1 MPRATES
8 MSCTRR
14 LIISMA
20 RTRIHNG
27 WGETMRVGFIGL
39 GAMGSRMAGR
49 LLAARHDVLVYNR
62 TPERTRP
69 LEQGGAKVAP
79 TAKQLAAGVDV
90 VCSSVAN
97 DAALEEVMFGPDG
110 ALAGARPGA
119 VVIEMSTVSP
129 RTSRRLHE
137 AARSKGVA
145 VLDAPVSGST
155 VQAEQG
161 QLVIFVGGE
170 EDVYQKCQPILAVLG
185 SKTFYLGPSG
195 AGATMKLC
203 VNTLLGLGVQ
213 ALAEAIALGVKAGLP
228 RERFLE
234 VLGETAVVSPSQK
247 AKLENVRTNEY
258 PPAFALRL
266 MFKDFG
272 LIVETAMELS
282 VPMPA
287 TAAAVQV
294 AAAVAGIGT
303 DNSMAVSTINP
314 KSLNIS
320 RSANAGRY
328 SFVRTFSSFAFWLGE
343 TTAVSPSTCRNR
355 SRGSPAFTPS
365 AIASA
370 SAWTPSPS
378 SVLTHSFIVAPAPLG
393 PR

>member
-1 MPRATES
+1 
-8 MSCTRR
+8 
-14 LIISMA
+14 
-20 RTRIHNG
+20 
-27 WGETMRVGFIGL
+27 MRVGFIGL
-39 GAMGSRMAGR
+39 GAMGTRMAGR
-49 LLAARHDVLVYNR
+49 LLAAHHDVVVYNR

-69 LEQGGAKVAP
+69 LEQRGAKVAATP
-79 TAKQLAAGVDV
+79 KELAAGVEIV
-90 VCSSVAN
+90 FSSVAN
-97 DAALEEVMFGPDG
+97 DAALEQVMFGPDG
-110 ALAGARPGA
+110 ALAGTRAGTT
-119 VVIEMSTVSP
+119 VVEMSTVNP

-137 AARSKGVA
+137 AARGKGVS

-170 EDVYQKCQPILAVLG
+170 EDVYQRCQPILAVLG

-213 ALAEAIALGVKAGLP
+213 ALAEAVALGVKAGLP
-228 RERFLE
+228 RERFLQ

-247 AKLENVRTNEY
+247 AKLENVRKDEY

-294 AAAVAGIGT
+294 AAAEHARQLAAHIDEDFSAVVRAMERLAGVAG
-303 DNSMAVSTINP
+303 
-314 KSLNIS
+314 
-320 RSANAGRY
+320 
-328 SFVRTFSSFAFWLGE
+328 
-343 TTAVSPSTCRNR
+343 
-355 SRGSPAFTPS
+355 
-365 AIASA
+365 
-370 SAWTPSPS
+370 
-378 SVLTHSFIVAPAPLG
+378 
-393 PR
+393 

>member
-1 MPRATES
+1 
-8 MSCTRR
+8 
-14 LIISMA
+14 
-20 RTRIHNG
+20 
-27 WGETMRVGFIGL
+27 MRVGFIGL
-39 GAMGSRMAGR
+39 GAMGSRMASR
-49 LLAARHDVLVYNR
+49 LLAAHHDVVVYNR
-62 TPERTRP
+62 TAERARP
-69 LEQGGAKVAP
+69 LEQRGAKVATTP
-79 TAKQLAAGVDV
+79 NELAAEVDV
-90 VCSSVAN
+90 VFSSVAN
-97 DAALEEVMFGPDG
+97 DAALEQVMFGPDG
-110 ALAGARPGA
+110 ALAGARAGA
-119 VVIEMSTVSP
+119 TVIEMSTVNP
-129 RTSRRLHE
+129 RTSRQVHE
-137 AARSKGVA
+137 AARSNGVS

-170 EDVYQKCQPILAVLG
+170 EDVYLKCQPILAVLG

-228 RERFLE
+228 RERFLQ

-247 AKLENVRTNEY
+247 AKLENARKEEY

-294 AAAVAGIGT
+294 AAAEHARQLAAHSDEDFSVIVRAMERLAGVA
-303 DNSMAVSTINP
+303 
-314 KSLNIS
+314 
-320 RSANAGRY
+320 
-328 SFVRTFSSFAFWLGE
+328 
-343 TTAVSPSTCRNR
+343 
-355 SRGSPAFTPS
+355 
-365 AIASA
+365 
-370 SAWTPSPS
+370 
-378 SVLTHSFIVAPAPLG
+378 
-393 PR
+393 

>member
-1 MPRATES
+1 
-8 MSCTRR
+8 
-14 LIISMA
+14 
-20 RTRIHNG
+20 
-27 WGETMRVGFIGL
+27 MRVGFIGL

-49 LLAARHDVLVYNR
+49 LLAARHDVVVYNR
-62 TPERTRP
+62 TRERTRP
-69 LEQGGAKVAP
+69 LEQGGAKVAA
-79 TAKQLAAGVDV
+79 TAQQLAAGVDIV
-90 VCSSVAN
+90 FSSVAN
-97 DAALEEVMFGPDG
+97 DAALEQVMFGPDG
-110 ALAGARPGA
+110 ALEGTRAGSI
-119 VVIEMSTVSP
+119 VIEMSTVNP
-129 RTSRRLHE
+129 RTSRHLHE
-137 AARSKGVA
+137 SARSKGVS

-185 SKTFYLGPSG
+185 SKTFYLGSSG

-228 RERFLE
+228 RERFLQ

-258 PPAFALRL
+258 LPAFALRL

-294 AAAVAGIGT
+294 AAAEHARQLAAHSDEDFSVVVRA
-303 DNSMAVSTINP
+303 ME
-314 KSLNIS
+314 
-320 RSANAGRY
+320 RSAG
-328 SFVRTFSSFAFWLGE
+328 
-343 TTAVSPSTCRNR
+343 
-355 SRGSPAFTPS
+355 
-365 AIASA
+365 
-370 SAWTPSPS
+370 
-378 SVLTHSFIVAPAPLG
+378 VA
-393 PR
+393 

>member
-1 MPRATES
+1 
-8 MSCTRR
+8 
-14 LIISMA
+14 
-20 RTRIHNG
+20 
-27 WGETMRVGFIGL
+27 MRVGFIGL
-39 GAMGSRMAGR
+39 GAMGTRMAGR
-49 LLAARHDVLVYNR
+49 LLAAHHYVVVYNR

-69 LEQGGAKVAP
+69 LEQRGAKVAATP
-79 TAKQLAAGVDV
+79 KELAAGVEIV
-90 VCSSVAN
+90 FSSVAN
-97 DAALEEVMFGPDG
+97 DAALEQVMFGPDG
-110 ALAGARPGA
+110 ALAGTRAGTI
-119 VVIEMSTVSP
+119 VVEMSTVNP

-137 AARSKGVA
+137 TARSEGVS
-145 VLDAPVSGST
+145 VVDAPVSGST

-170 EDVYQKCQPILAVLG
+170 EDVYQRCEPILAVLG

-213 ALAEAIALGVKAGLP
+213 ALAEAVALGVKAGLP
-228 RERFLE
+228 RERFLQ

-247 AKLENVRTNEY
+247 AKLENVRKDAY

-294 AAAVAGIGT
+294 AAAEHARQLASHSDEDFSVVVRAMERLAGG
-303 DNSMAVSTINP
+303 
-314 KSLNIS
+314 
-320 RSANAGRY
+320 AG
-328 SFVRTFSSFAFWLGE
+328 G
-343 TTAVSPSTCRNR
+343 
-355 SRGSPAFTPS
+355 
-365 AIASA
+365 
-370 SAWTPSPS
+370 
-378 SVLTHSFIVAPAPLG
+378 
-393 PR
+393 

>member
-1 MPRATES
+1 
-8 MSCTRR
+8 
-14 LIISMA
+14 
-20 RTRIHNG
+20 
-27 WGETMRVGFIGL
+27 MRVGFIGL
-39 GAMGSRMAGR
+39 GAMGTRMAGR
-49 LLAARHDVLVYNR
+49 LLAAHHDVVVYNR

-69 LEQGGAKVAP
+69 LEQRGAKVAATP
-79 TAKQLAAGVDV
+79 KELAAGVEIV
-90 VCSSVAN
+90 FSSVAN
-97 DAALEEVMFGPDG
+97 DAALEQVMFGPDG
-110 ALAGARPGA
+110 ALAGTRAGTT
-119 VVIEMSTVSP
+119 VVEMSTVNP

-137 AARSKGVA
+137 AARGKGVS

-170 EDVYQKCQPILAVLG
+170 EDVYQRCQPILAVLG

-213 ALAEAIALGVKAGLP
+213 ALAEAVALGVKAGLP
-228 RERFLE
+228 RERFLQ

-247 AKLENVRTNEY
+247 AKLENVRKDEY

-272 LIVETAMELS
+272 LIVETAMEFS

-294 AAAVAGIGT
+294 AAAEHARQLAAHIDEDFSAVVRAMERLAGVAG
-303 DNSMAVSTINP
+303 
-314 KSLNIS
+314 
-320 RSANAGRY
+320 
-328 SFVRTFSSFAFWLGE
+328 
-343 TTAVSPSTCRNR
+343 
-355 SRGSPAFTPS
+355 
-365 AIASA
+365 
-370 SAWTPSPS
+370 
-378 SVLTHSFIVAPAPLG
+378 
-393 PR
+393 